1 MQRVMRT
8 GASTA
13 TPVKEANAVSLKI
26 ETGLN
31 PAIECILFLEKT
43 YALTDDYPN
52 PSMVTCQSLA
62 EKHGIPVELI
72 EEKAAPVAALEAD
85 LLAVLEDRKDLWG
98 EMFYPGSSQEN
109 RLPWALFFLDQQG
122 GIPAVDLKL
131 RRNLICMMLNC
142 SEDQTANI
150 TDIGTLFQVIDRFS
164 CSSQTKWL
172 CARVW
177 QQPEEYYRR
186 YQELIDLVTPIV
198 RRHSEKM
205 AGLCQTATSFV
216 TSTLENDPTFFQ
228 RNFGFPSTPLESLH
242 IFPMAINFNG
252 IGVFWEEA
260 IDRDTSFLM
269 MGILRQPLQELIL
282 TYCDNSPYLADRLK
296 SIADLRRVEILK
308 LLKNSPM
315 YGQELAD
322 LLQLSPA
329 TISHHMNFLVS
340 SGFVSVTRKG
350 TKTSYSLHRQNL
362 DSFLQNLRIS
372 LL

>member
-1 MQRVMRT
+1 
-8 GASTA
+8 
-13 TPVKEANAVSLKI
+13 VSLKV
-26 ETGLN
+26 ESGLS

-43 YALTDDYPN
+43 YSITDDTYPN

-62 EKHGIPVELI
+62 EKHGIPVELV
-72 EEKAAPVAALEAD
+72 EEIAAPVAELEAD
-85 LLAVLEDRKDLWG
+85 LLAVLEARQDLWG

-109 RLPWALFFLDQQG
+109 RLPWALFFLEQNG
-122 GIPAVDLKL
+122 SFPPVDLPL
-131 RRNLICMMLNC
+131 RRDLLCMMLNC
-142 SEDQTANI
+142 PEEQVADI
-150 TDIGTLFQVIDRFS
+150 TDLATLFQVIDRFS
-164 CSSQTKWL
+164 CSNQTKWL
-172 CARVW
+172 CARLW
-177 QQPEEYYRR
+177 QHPEEYFGK
-186 YQELIDLVTPIV
+186 YQELIRLVTPIV
-198 RRHSEKM
+198 HEHSAKM
-205 AGLCQTATSFV
+205 AEQCQAATAFV
-216 TSTLENDPTFFQ
+216 TKTLESDPTFFQ

-260 IDRDTSFLM
+260 IDQDTSFLM
-269 MGILRQPLQELIL
+269 MGILRQPLQELIS

-308 LLKNSPM
+308 LLKNTPM

-329 TISHHMNFLVS
+329 TISHHMSFLVS

-350 TKTSYSLHRQNL
+350 AKTSYSLHRQNL